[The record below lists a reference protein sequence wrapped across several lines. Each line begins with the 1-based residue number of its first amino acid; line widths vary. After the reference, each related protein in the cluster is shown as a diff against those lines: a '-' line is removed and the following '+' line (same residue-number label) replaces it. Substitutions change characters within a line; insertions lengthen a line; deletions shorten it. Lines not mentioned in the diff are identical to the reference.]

1 MKELIEYVGYE
12 WKEFKNYKDVDN
24 KFLKSVRDYFYKT
37 GKISQ
42 KQDEVVYRILSEI
55 RLGCSLYEERNDK
68 CRDTRYGTG

>member
-1 MKELIEYVGYE
+1 MKELVEYVGYE
-12 WKEFKNYKDVDN
+12 WKEFKNYRDVDN
-24 KFLKSVRDYFYKT
+24 KFLKSVRDYFYKV

>member
-12 WKEFKNYKDVDN
+12 WKEFKNYRDVDN

-42 KQDEVVYRILSEI
+42 KSRA
-55 RLGCSLYEERNDK
+55 
-68 CRDTRYGTG
+68 